1 MGLLRALVEAAGAD
15 YRQWKALTRV
25 MLKADTRS
33 TAFGGAQAG
42 AAKEGGSGVARFGTM
57 ALMYGFFGLLLA
69 PTVWTLADP
78 FLSATVV
85 YTAVL
90 LMVGSTILME
100 FQSVVI
106 VPDDYGIL
114 AFRPVSSTTYFLVKL
129 TNVVIYTSTLA
140 ILLAAASVVTLGVLH
155 GVVVA
160 GAALVGLLGLSLAT
174 ALGLIA
180 LYGAVLHWVP
190 AHRLERMLSYLQLV
204 TSLGFFA
211 FIFLGQEL
219 YTSPAV
225 AALDVEPSGWTL
237 LHPATWYA
245 GLPALAAGQGGAF
258 VIGGLLLGAVAL
270 VGLFRVSTR
279 HLSLSYAHRLAARS
293 EAPRERPKAPAAG
306 ALPRRGA
313 RAWSWMSPEFRAVAR
328 LIRAQFRFDTRFRL
342 GVLSVL
348 PLSVLY
354 LVMGLEDGRLPDPFT
369 GSALQA
375 AGALNLLHIAALLMP
390 TMLMMNVGYSE
401 SAPAGWV
408 YFATPCRAPR
418 LLRHARMVVM
428 MAFLVPYLAILGGLL
443 AWFFGVWWHGV
454 IHVLVLG
461 LVANGALQFAQLLH
475 PVLPFSQSP
484 QKMQQSGRFFGTFII
499 MIVPLGLL
507 GVLMAFGY
515 RSPTG
520 ILATLGGLLVANVL
534 GELAVSSKVSRRMEG
549 LEFTG

>member
-33 TAFGGAQAG
+33 TAFGGAQAR
-42 AAKEGGSGVARFGTM
+42 ASKEDGSGVARFRTM
-57 ALMYGFFGLLLA
+57 ALMYGFFGLFLA
-69 PTVWTLADP
+69 PGAWTVADP
-78 FLSATVV
+78 FLSSTVV

-90 LMVGSTILME
+90 LFVGSTILLE

-106 VPDDYGIL
+106 APDDYGIL
-114 AFRPVSSTTYFLVKL
+114 AFRPVSSATYFLVKL

-140 ILLAAASVVTLGVLH
+140 ILLAAASLVTLGVRH
-155 GVVVA
+155 GAAVA
-160 GAALVGLLGLSLAT
+160 FAALVGLLGLSLAT

-190 AHRLERMLSYLQLV
+190 SHRLERMLSYLQLV

-211 FIFLGQEL
+211 LILLGQEL
-219 YTSPAV
+219 YTSPTV
-225 AALDVEPSGWTL
+225 AALELEPSGWTL

-245 GLPALAAGQGGAF
+245 GLPALAAGQGGPF
-258 VIGGLLLGAVAL
+258 VVGGLALGAVAL
-270 VGLFRVSTR
+270 GGLFRLSTR
-279 HLSLSYAHRLAARS
+279 RLSLSYAHRLAGRS
-293 EAPRERPKAPAAG
+293 EAPRERAGARKAPVT
-306 ALPRRGA
+306 RG
-313 RAWSWMSPEFRAVAR
+313 RGGWLWSRMPPEFRAVAR
-328 LIRAQFRFDTRFRL
+328 LIRAQFRFDTKFRL
-342 GVLSVL
+342 AVLSVL

-354 LVMGLEDGRLPDPFT
+354 LYMGLDDGRLPDPFT

-408 YFATPCRAPR
+408 YFATPCRAPH
-418 LLRHARMVVM
+418 LLRHARTVVM
-428 MAFLVPYLAILGGLL
+428 MAFLVPYLVILGGLL
-443 AWFFGVWWHGV
+443 GWFFGVWWHGA
-454 IHVLVLG
+454 IHVVVLG

-484 QKMQQSGRFFGTFII
+484 QKMQQSGRFFGTFLL

-515 RSPTG
+515 GSIGG
-520 ILATLGGLLVANVL
+520 ILATLGGLVVANVL
-534 GELAVSSKVSRRMEG
+534 GELAVSSKVSRRREG